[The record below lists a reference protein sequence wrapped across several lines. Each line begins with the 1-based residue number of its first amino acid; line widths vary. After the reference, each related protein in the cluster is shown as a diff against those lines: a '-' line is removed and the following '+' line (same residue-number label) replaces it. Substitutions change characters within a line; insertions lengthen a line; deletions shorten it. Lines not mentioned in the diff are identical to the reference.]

1 MSDISRIEIYPEVY
15 DIGGLNII
23 NSSDLQCNIIY
34 FIVYSIYYFT
44 YLILCINVY
53 TVDNL

>member
-1 MSDISRIEIYPEVY
+1 MSGISRVEIDLEVY
-15 DIGGLNII
+15 EIGGLNI

-44 YLILCINVY
+44 YLILCINV
-53 TVDNL
+53 DNL